1 VFGLLGLRLGLWG
14 QDWASAAATAFVV
27 FGALWLLL
35 LAISVLDLMKR
46 ISKWVVVLDVL
57 VLVLVLVL
65 LWEWVVK
72 F

>member
-1 VFGLLGLRLGLWG
+1 MGLRLGLWR

-27 FGALWLLL
+27 FGGLWLLL

-57 VLVLVLVL
+57 VLVLVL